1 MTNPT
6 ENDHYVNDIWLSNLA
21 TGEDKISETPD
32 LVGPNGYPFR
42 INLMNDNTQIVI
54 SASDISN

>member
-1 MTNPT
+1 M
-6 ENDHYVNDIWLSNLA
+6 
-21 TGEDKISETPD
+21 SEAPY